1 MKLITRSDAI
11 RIFNNAVLKDDPFW
25 ENMVQDWYVEETDHL
40 PSVEEV
46 FAAIGVSGEEYDNV
60 TRSPKE

>member
-1 MKLITRSDAI
+1 MKQITRSDAI
-11 RIFNNAVLKDDPFW
+11 RIFNDAVLKDDPFW
-25 ENMVQDWYVEETDHL
+25 ENLVQDWYVEETDHL

-46 FAAIGVSGEEYDNV
+46 FEAIGVSVEEYDNV